1 MCRDGGGKGVGGLLY
16 CFMHKNS
23 TVLCAP
29 YVISVTV
36 EYWSCVDCSQR
47 SLQTRKC
54 PGATNKPCTS
64 SNWAGVLF
72 FLFSF
77 SPHSIPLNLQAPD
90 AMILLLVC
98 LFLICL

>member
-1 MCRDGGGKGVGGLLY
+1 MQRWEKRVGGLLY
-16 CFMHKNS
+16 CFMHKNN

-29 YVISVTV
+29 YIISVTV
-36 EYWSCVDCSQR
+36 EYWSCVDQR

-64 SNWAGVLF
+64 CNRADVLF
-72 FLFSF
+72 FFFFFFSF

-90 AMILLLVC
+90 AMILFIC